1 MNDAKNEADS
11 GASSSDAVLDAIRLK
26 LWMTLR
32 EAYGHDLQS
41 VFMVVTTQDKD
52 NVLRQDSL
60 LVYPPAGAA
69 ANDLGNRRDAGP
81 IGVASALTDGL
92 AGKRTE

>member
-1 MNDAKNEADS
+1 MNEQKNKGAC
-11 GASSSDAVLDAIRLK
+11 GASRSDDVLDAIRLK

-69 ANDLGNRRDAGP
+69 ANN
-81 IGVASALTDGL
+81 
-92 AGKRTE
+92 